1 MSITIIAGVPGV
13 GLSTLVR
20 TARRQLTDEYQL
32 INFGDV
38 MLEQAAMD
46 DLATSRAELGKL
58 ERRETL
64 RLQRRASEYVADA
77 TQEMAVL
84 LTTHLAVRTDAG
96 YLPGLPDDVL
106 RELAPDQ
113 FVLVEAQV
121 GTIQTRREKSER
133 TYGSTSDVTIEFEQD
148 LNRTAGMQYASSV
161 NVPIHLVENEDDVNE
176 AATELIKMI

>member
-20 TARRQLTDEYQL
+20 TARRQLTDEYQV

-46 DLATSRAELGKL
+46 DQATNRAELGAL

-77 TQEMAVL
+77 AREMAVL
-84 LTTHLAVRTDAG
+84 FTTHLAVRTDAG

-106 RELAPDQ
+106 RELAPNQ
-113 FVLVEAQV
+113 FVLVEAQLN
-121 GTIQTRREKSER
+121 TIQTRREQSNR
-133 TYGSTSDVTIEFEQD
+133 AYGSTSDVTVEFEQD
-148 LNRTAGMQYASSV
+148 LNRTAGMQYASAV
-161 NVPIHLVENEDDVNE
+161 NVPIHLIENEGDVDE
-176 AATELIKMI
+176 AATELIKII